1 MSTQIHFQDIEHII
15 RETLDM
21 GKAFKISP
29 NGASML
35 PLIVQGRDSVYIK
48 KPHGR
53 LKKYD
58 IAFFKRRTGEFILHR
73 VVKVKK
79 DSYTMCGDHQ
89 YIFEDGIHDCDI
101 IGVVSKL
108 IINGK
113 TVLPTDPGYRRYV
126 FLRVNTITLRR
137 NFAMI
142 KNFIKSRIKRTKKT
156 VSK

>member
-1 MSTQIHFQDIEHII
+1 MNNQIHFRDIEHII

-21 GKAFKISP
+21 GKNFKISP

-48 KPHGR
+48 KPEGR

-89 YIFEDGIHDCDI
+89 YVFEDGIHDSDI

-108 IINGK
+108 VINGK
-113 TVLPTDPGYRRYV
+113 TILPADPKYRRYV
-126 FLRVNTITLRR
+126 FWRVNTITLRR
-137 NFAMI
+137 NMARI
-142 KNFIKSRIKRTKKT
+142 KNFAKSCARRLIRK
-156 VSK
+156 